1 MFIFQILT
9 FFNILKHK
17 SIISWAVL
25 PYNYLY
31 NEVFYFNDIDKSKYL
46 NQKQNNTYCLSAYN
60 EEVCIYYL
68 IHTRA
73 MKGGAIILTL
83 WVTSDMKYAN
93 YTQGHR
99 NGMSY
104 SVFKCQVYLVLKL

>member
-25 PYNYLY
+25 SYNYLY

-46 NQKQNNTYCLSAYN
+46 NQKQNNTYRLSAYN
-60 EEVCIYYL
+60 EEALHLLSHSHKSHERWC
-68 IHTRA
+68 
-73 MKGGAIILTL
+73 
-83 WVTSDMKYAN
+83 N
-93 YTQGHR
+93 YS
-99 NGMSY
+99 N
-104 SVFKCQVYLVLKL
+104 SVGDQ